1 MKSSRHLRQGP
12 NGEFRHRLRRRI
24 RDSVGAHGGFFARGL
39 IREARCPATWDARPG
54 LAEAIREALAV
65 AKTAGEG
72 PKSVLKV
79 LRLPGLPESSTLTI
93 GSLECFL
100 RDVVAGLV
108 SLISGTHEGY
118 DFGDRRGLSRPR
130 QSKPGGN
137 S

>member
-39 IREARCPATWDARPG
+39 IREARCPATWPARPG

-65 AKTAGEG
+65 VKMAGDG

-79 LRLPGLPESSTLTI
+79 LLLPESSTLTI

-108 SLISGTHEGY
+108 SLISGTHEEY
-118 DFGDRRGLSRPR
+118 EFGDRRGLSRPR

>member
-1 MKSSRHLRQGP
+1 MVKM
-12 NGEFRHRLRRRI
+12 
-24 RDSVGAHGGFFARGL
+24 
-39 IREARCPATWDARPG
+39 
-54 LAEAIREALAV
+54 
-65 AKTAGEG
+65 AGDG

-79 LRLPGLPESSTLTI
+79 LRLPESSTLTI

-118 DFGDRRGLSRPR
+118 DFGDRRGLPRPR
-130 QSKPGGN
+130 QSEPGGN

>member
-1 MKSSRHLRQGP
+1 M
-12 NGEFRHRLRRRI
+12 
-24 RDSVGAHGGFFARGL
+24 
-39 IREARCPATWDARPG
+39 
-54 LAEAIREALAV
+54 REALAV
-65 AKTAGEG
+65 VKMAGDG

-79 LRLPGLPESSTLTI
+79 LRLPESPTLTT

-108 SLISGTHEGY
+108 SLISGAHQEY
-118 DFGDRRGLSRPR
+118 DFGDRRGLSRMR